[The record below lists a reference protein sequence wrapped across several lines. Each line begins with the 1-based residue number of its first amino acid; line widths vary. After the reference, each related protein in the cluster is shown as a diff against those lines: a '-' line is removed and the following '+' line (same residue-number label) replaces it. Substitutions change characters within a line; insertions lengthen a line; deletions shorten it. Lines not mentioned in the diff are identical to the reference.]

1 MSIYDKIGEPICSH
15 ISTKGT
21 DDLLHVVHLPAA
33 DVLLS
38 TSDGPVPVS
47 NLLPYALGS
56 LTPVIVCDES
66 DAPEPEYEATET
78 LISRKAGFSVRC
90 TPAGSSSS
98 DHAATDVIRDIY
110 DGEAVSLDDY
120 TITKALNGASS
131 VTLILGRAMKYA
143 RPGDNP
149 ESMTRTTSITKT
161 FTISVAS
168 SVRST
173 HLYGYAGSGDIT
185 VPWRGWSADLSWT
198 FSGGSMQL
206 SISNLRLFTQAAAK
220 LMYAWETRSTSAGI
234 YFEGQRLNGSSYVSL
249 GAGMGCLTA
258 LATSES
264 KGLMSSADKMKLDG
278 LSQLPRITK
287 IATENTNTGQIE
299 ALSQT
304 IDVDTDFAS
313 TLILHGG
320 RGINAYIEQRG
331 AGFGQKYI
339 TTITL
344 GTNPTEF
351 CGDGLRVSAQGI
363 VSVPEYG
370 GASASAAGTS
380 GLVPAALSAERGLF
394 LRGDGEW
401 AAPADY
407 QGATAQADGVAGLVP
422 AAATEER
429 EFFLRGDGEWAEVP
443 PSAASVQGSFS
454 CGTNS
459 PSLTLTTT
467 KTDGDVVTQSIDMS
481 CLSSMMDA
489 KIQAAMAEIQSIT
502 TAYIDSLF
510 ASRS

>member
-1 MSIYDKIGEPICSH
+1 MSIYDKIGEPVCSH

-21 DDLLHVVHLPAA
+21 DDLLHVVQLPAD

-47 NLLPYALGS
+47 NLLPYAIGS

-66 DAPEPEYEATET
+66 DTPEPEYEATET

-90 TPAGSSSS
+90 TPEDSSSS

-110 DGEAVSLDDY
+110 DGEAVSLADY
-120 TITKALNGASS
+120 TATRALNGASS
-131 VTLILGRAMKYA
+131 VTFIFGRAMKYA
-143 RPGDNP
+143 RPDEDPGTV
-149 ESMTRTTSITKT
+149 TRTTSITKSYT
-161 FTISVAS
+161 VNVAS
-168 SVRST
+168 GAGST
-173 HLYGYAGSGDIT
+173 HLYGYAGSGDVN

-198 FSGGSMQL
+198 FSDGSIQFG
-206 SISNLRLFTQAAAK
+206 ISNLRLFTQAAAE
-220 LMYAWETRSTSAGI
+220 LMYAWEKRPTSAGI
-234 YFEGQRLNGSSYVSL
+234 YFEGQRLDGDNYFSRR
-249 GAGMGCLTA
+249 ADMGCLSA

-264 KGLMSSADKMKLDG
+264 RGLMSSADKAKLDG
-278 LSQLPRITK
+278 LSQYPMISNIYGVDWSEHQYSESLATDGPTGLAFTTSSQGLSISLSRQNASSGQEAVIT
-287 IATENTNTGQIE
+287 
-299 ALSQT
+299 
-304 IDVDTDFAS
+304 VDYSVVPHAFA
-313 TLILHGG
+313 
-320 RGINAYIEQRG
+320 
-331 AGFGQKYI
+331 
-339 TTITL
+339 
-344 GTNPTEF
+344 
-351 CGDGLRVSAQGI
+351 GDGL
-363 VSVPEYG
+363 SVVTRYGQEYLSVLEYT
-370 GASASAAGTS
+370 GATASAAGTS

-407 QGATAQADGVAGLVP
+407 QGATAQADGVSGMVP
-422 AAATEER
+422 AAAIEER

-454 CGTNS
+454 CGTNA
-459 PSLTLTTT
+459 PALTLTTT
-467 KTDGDVVTQSIDMS
+467 KTDGDVVTQNIDMS
-481 CLSSMMDA
+481 CLSAMMDA